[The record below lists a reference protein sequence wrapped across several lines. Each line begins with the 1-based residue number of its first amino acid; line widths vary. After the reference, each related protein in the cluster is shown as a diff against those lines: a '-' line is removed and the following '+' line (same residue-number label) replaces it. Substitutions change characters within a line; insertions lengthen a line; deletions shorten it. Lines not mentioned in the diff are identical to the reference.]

1 MLTLYQTQVQNL
13 LGTGA
18 TGNLYSTSFLNA
30 SINEARRQVAM
41 RGQCVRALSPIAG
54 PISAITVSSGG
65 SGFVTAPI
73 IGISQPDFPT
83 GFLPFPN
90 GEQAAA
96 TATISGGSVATVG
109 LTNPGAGYFM
119 PAITITSGGGAGASA
134 AAIINNITY
143 TNSGQEQYSFASILP
158 AVQSIYSGIQSI
170 VSIRSVAFIWGTYRY
185 VRIACSFSRYQAYV
199 RTYSNAYE
207 YIPAVVT
214 QYGQGVAGTLFMYP
228 VPNSQYQFECDC
240 SCLPIDLVDDTTYEA
255 IPQPWQDCV
264 QYYATYKA
272 FLSNQRWTDAK
283 QMYNEDPKNPGLF
296 QRFMVAARQ
305 GSMPTLTSNPY
316 GRS

>member
-109 LTNPGAGYFM
+109 LTNRGAGYFM

-228 VPNSQYQFECDC
+228 VPNSQYQFECD
-240 SCLPIDLVDDTTYEA
+240 LG
-255 IPQPWQDCV
+255 
-264 QYYATYKA
+264 
-272 FLSNQRWTDAK
+272 QR
-283 QMYNEDPKNPGLF
+283 
-296 QRFMVAARQ
+296 
-305 GSMPTLTSNPY
+305 
-316 GRS
+316 

>member
-18 TGNLYSTSFLNA
+18 TGNLYTTSFLNA
-30 SINEARRQVAM
+30 SINEGRRQVAM
-41 RGQCVRALSPIAG
+41 RGQCVRALSPIAA
-54 PISAITVSSGG
+54 PISAITVLSGG
-65 SGFVTAPI
+65 AGFSSQPTVL
-73 IGISQPDFPT
+73 ISEPDFPT
-83 GFLPFPN
+83 GFLPYPN
-90 GEQAAA
+90 GLQAAA
-96 TATISGGSVATVG
+96 TATISGGTVTAIAP
-109 LTNPGAGYFM
+109 TNPGAGYFM
-119 PAITITSGGGAGASA
+119 PAITVSSGGGQGVSA
-134 AAIINNITY
+134 TAVINNITY
-143 TNSGQEQYSFASILP
+143 TNPGQEQYSFASILP
-158 AVQSIYSGIQSI
+158 AVQASYSGIQSI
-170 VSIRSVAFIWGTYRY
+170 VSIRSVAFIWGTFRY

-228 VPNSQYQFECDC
+228 VPNSQYQFEADC
-240 SCLPIDLVDDTTYEA
+240 NCLPIDLVDDTTYEA

-264 QYYATYKA
+264 QYYAAYKA
-272 FLSNQRWTDAK
+272 FLSKQRWTDAK

-305 GSMPTLTSNPY
+305 SSMPTLAANPY
-316 GRS
+316 GRG